1 MSTPQLEHRGDL
13 VAHGGA
19 VKPPVERPRKPEQLT
34 PRSPLQQVETP
45 RLPTPLER
53 SCALVLAD
61 HDRRNLLGRWLT
73 LMGAT
78 SCRTTLDSTPLSA
91 LTPDSSNE
99 LVVAETPADEVDTK
113 VISLRTRGWRNIIVS
128 TGDIDADTAAAALR
142 RDVRALM
149 RRNSQTPGNP
159 STQRNATNQAANGAV
174 ISPESTARNLPQPN
188 GAQALTSQL
197 TDRECAVLKLV
208 ARGKSNREIGTEL
221 TLSPLTIKSHLS
233 RISRKLG
240 TGDRARMVLIALRGG
255 AIA

>member
-1 MSTPQLEHRGDL
+1 MSTPQLEHRGNL
-13 VAHGGA
+13 AAHGGA
-19 VKPPVERPRKPEQLT
+19 ATPQVEKRREQEQLT
-34 PRSPLQQVETP
+34 PPGPIQQVDTP

-91 LTPDSSNE
+91 LTPNSSNE
-99 LVVAETPADEVDTK
+99 LVVAETPSEEVDTK
-113 VISLRTRGWRNIIVS
+113 VISLRTRGWRNIIIS
-128 TGDIDADTAAAALR
+128 TADIDADTAAAALR

-149 RRNSQTPGNP
+149 RRNSQTPGNS
-159 STQRNATNQAANGAV
+159 STQQNKTNREANGAV
-174 ISPESTARNLPQPN
+174 TATENTELGLAQPS
-188 GAQALTSQL
+188 GAQAAASQL
-197 TDRECAVLKLV
+197 TARECAVLKLV

-221 TLSPLTIKSHLS
+221 TLSPLTIKSHLA